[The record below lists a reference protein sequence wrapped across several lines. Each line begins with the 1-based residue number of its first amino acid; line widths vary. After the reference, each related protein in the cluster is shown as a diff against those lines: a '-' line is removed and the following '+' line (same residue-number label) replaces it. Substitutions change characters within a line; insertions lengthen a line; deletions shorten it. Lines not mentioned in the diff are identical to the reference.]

1 MEPFRPVKRIINIE
15 AFYLSINETRPKDF
29 IFSGELHDFWEAVLI
44 YEGEAIATGDER
56 VYNLK
61 AGDLLF
67 HKPMEFHRIASAN
80 NTAPHCIILSFK
92 ASGEGMKAFEN
103 QKFTLDYDF
112 IGRYCRIA
120 DNISQAIEL
129 HKQKSPEY
137 DFIASLA
144 TARLEHFLLQ
154 LSNENQ
160 ESNNIKSKEALLYE
174 KIVMTMTENCHTAL
188 SIDEIASICN
198 MSTSNLKRIFK
209 MFSDISPA
217 KYFLTLR
224 LRKSM
229 QLLDEGKSI
238 QEITNILDFSNTAYF
253 CTSFRRELGL
263 TPSQYKKIK
272 NRD

>member
-1 MEPFRPVKRIINIE
+1 
-15 AFYLSINETRPKDF
+15 
-29 IFSGELHDFWEAVLI
+29 
-44 YEGEAIATGDER
+44 
-56 VYNLK
+56 
-61 AGDLLF
+61 
-67 HKPMEFHRIASAN
+67 
-80 NTAPHCIILSFK
+80 
-92 ASGEGMKAFEN
+92 
-103 QKFTLDYDF
+103 
-112 IGRYCRIA
+112 
-120 DNISQAIEL
+120 
-129 HKQKSPEY
+129 
-137 DFIASLA
+137 
-144 TARLEHFLLQ
+144 
-154 LSNENQ
+154 
-160 ESNNIKSKEALLYE
+160 
-174 KIVMTMTENCHTAL
+174 MTMTGNCHIAL